1 MPKISRG
8 GSDTLTLGDTLSCE
22 PGIHIPG
29 LGGARIENLIPI
41 GDQITEKLTQCPL
54 DLPMEF

>member
-1 MPKISRG
+1 M
-8 GSDTLTLGDTLSCE
+8 SCE
-22 PGIHIPG
+22 PGIHLPG